1 MKAFVIDKYGEA
13 GQIKKVT
20 MRPVGPEDVL
30 VKISAASINP
40 LDLKIRDGKLKP
52 ILPYMLPLILG
63 NDMAGVVVKVGPKV
77 SKFTVGDEVYA
88 RPNQGRIG
96 TFAEYISVAEQ
107 DVARKPKTLSMNEAA
122 AVPLVG
128 LTAWQIL
135 VERANI
141 QKGDKVLIHAG
152 SGGVGTF
159 AIQLAKHLGATVATT
174 VSKDNFKLVKDLGAD
189 VIIDYKTQ
197 QFEDILEGY
206 DLVLD
211 TQGGTTLEKSVQVL
225 KPGGKVISI
234 SGPPDYAF
242 AKSAGLNIVL
252 RFAMSVL
259 GRKMNKLAKRH
270 GVSYSFLFMASS
282 GEQLKKL
289 AEIIDQGLIR
299 IVIDRIFPFDSTK
312 AALAYVEGGRAKG
325 KVVVSIE

>member
-1 MKAFVIDKYGEA
+1 MRAFGINKYGEPV
-13 GQIKKVT
+13 QLKKVA
-20 MRPVGPEDVL
+20 MPSIGPEDVL

-40 LDLKIRDGKLKP
+40 LDLKIREGKLKP
-52 ILPYMLPLILG
+52 ILPYKLPLILG

-77 SKFTVGDEVYA
+77 TKFTVGDEVYA
-88 RPNQGRIG
+88 RPNQDRIG

-107 DVARKPKTLSMNEAA
+107 DVAHKPKTLSMGEAA

-159 AIQLAKHLGATVATT
+159 AIQLAKYLGAYVATT
-174 VSKDNFKLVKDLGAD
+174 ASKDNLTLVKDLGAD
-189 VIIDYKTQ
+189 VVIDYKTQ
-197 QFEDILEGY
+197 QFEDILHGY

-211 TQGGTTLEKSVQVL
+211 TQGGSTLEKSVQVL
-225 KPGGKVISI
+225 KPGGRIVSI

-252 RFAMSVL
+252 RVAMTMLS
-259 GRKMNKLAKRH
+259 RKIHKLAKRH
-270 GVSYSFLFMASS
+270 GVGYSFLFMASS
-282 GEQLKKL
+282 GEQLTELAKL
-289 AEIIDQGLIR
+289 IDQGVIR
-299 IVIDRIFPFDSTK
+299 IVIDRMFPFESTK
-312 AALAYVEGGRAKG
+312 EALAYAEGGRAKG
-325 KVVVSIE
+325 KVVVSIG